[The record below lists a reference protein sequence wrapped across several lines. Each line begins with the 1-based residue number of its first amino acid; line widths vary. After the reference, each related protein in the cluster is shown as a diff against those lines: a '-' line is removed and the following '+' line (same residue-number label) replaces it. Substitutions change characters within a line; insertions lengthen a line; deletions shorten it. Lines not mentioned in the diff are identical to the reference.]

1 MNIQESQLANLRAF
15 GYTQAEARFLYLVAA
30 HSGYFTGRQFL
41 HFTHA
46 KSGKR
51 NARFVEKLFGL
62 GHASAQRYMRRSLVY
77 HLRSRKLY
85 EAIGKA
91 HLRNRRAHELDYIKT
106 RLLGLDFILAN
117 PDDSYFETAEEKRRY
132 LIERFKL
139 SESLFSPANEHGKG
153 VTFSEGFPLCVAYP
167 SPDHMPVVTFTYV
180 DPEHRN
186 LDRYIA
192 HLRTYRPLFRQLPS
206 FQFIYVSTAAGLQ
219 NEAAELFSFL
229 VEAKGLSDL
238 ARYFDVQT
246 KWGNR
251 QYGLLTEDDLIFR
264 HEAGKRFSGQ
274 IFDTLFRL
282 WRRNQLPNDL
292 RAESA
297 TTRTNAQKV
306 LFRAVTVPGQE
317 AVFGDSSKRWG
328 DGSKIR
334 STSGAARVPESPT
347 AQPEALQRTADA

>member
-1 MNIQESQLANLRAF
+1 MSIHESQLANLRAF

-30 HSGYFTGRQFL
+30 HSGYFTVRQFL
-41 HFTHA
+41 DFAMPGAANGTPVSS
-46 KSGKR
+46 KSYLR
-51 NARFVEKLFGL
+51 L

-77 HLRSRKLY
+77 HLRSRQIY

-91 HLRNRRAHELDYIKT
+91 HLRNRREHELDYIKT
-106 RLLGLDFILAN
+106 RLLALDFILAN
-117 PDDSYFETAEEKRRY
+117 PEDRYFETAEEKRRY

-139 SESLFSPANEHGKG
+139 SESLFSPSNEHGKG
-153 VTFSEGFPLCVAYP
+153 ITFSEGFPLCVAYP
-167 SPDHMPVVTFTYV
+167 SPDYMPVVTFTYV

-246 KWGNR
+246 KWDNR
-251 QYGLLTEDDLIFR
+251 KYGLLTEDDLIFR
-264 HEAGKRFSGQ
+264 HEAGKRFNGE

-317 AVFGDSSKRWG
+317 AVFGDSRKRWG
-328 DGSKIR
+328 DGSQIR
-334 STSGAARVPESPT
+334 GTSGAARVPESPT
-347 AQPEALQRTADA
+347 SQPQTLQRTADA

>member
-1 MNIQESQLANLRAF
+1 MSIHESQLANLRAF

-30 HSGYFTGRQFL
+30 HSGYFAVRQFL
-41 HFTHA
+41 DFCHA
-46 KSGKR
+46 RSGKR

-77 HLRSRKLY
+77 HLRSRQIY

-91 HLRNRRAHELDYIKT
+91 HLRNRREHELDYIKT
-106 RLLGLDFILAN
+106 RLLALDFILAN
-117 PDDSYFETAEEKRRY
+117 PEDHYFETAEEKRRY

-153 VTFSEGFPLCVAYP
+153 ITFSEGFPLCVAYP
-167 SPDHMPVVTFTYV
+167 SPDYMPVVTLTYV

-206 FQFIYVSTAAGLQ
+206 FQFIYISTAAGLQ
-219 NEAAELFSFL
+219 DEAAELFSLL

-246 KWGNR
+246 KWNNR
-251 QYGLLTEDDLIFR
+251 KYGLLTEDDLIFR
-264 HEAGKRFSGQ
+264 HEAGKRFNGE

-297 TTRTNAQKV
+297 TTRTNTQKV
-306 LFRAVTVPGQE
+306 LFRAVTVAGQE
-317 AVFGDSSKRWG
+317 AVFGDSRKKWG
-328 DGSKIR
+328 GGSKGR
-334 STSGAARVPESPT
+334 GNSSGA
-347 AQPEALQRTADA
+347 LC